1 MTVVEGRKNLRT
13 LSPIACD
20 RHLRTEKVGR
30 VALMVEDHPEIF
42 PVNYVIDERGDI
54 YFRTD
59 PGTKLHAAATA
70 PTISFEIDGY
80 DEDRETGWSVLVV
93 GRARWLSRVQD
104 IAKVRALELAPWAA
118 GEKANVVRLSPLKI
132 TGRQIA

>member
-1 MTVVEGRKNLRT
+1 M
-13 LSPIACD
+13 
-20 RHLRTEKVGR
+20 
-30 VALMVEDHPEIF
+30 
-42 PVNYVIDERGDI
+42 
-54 YFRTD
+54 
-59 PGTKLHAAATA
+59 
-70 PTISFEIDGY
+70 
-80 DEDRETGWSVLVV
+80 